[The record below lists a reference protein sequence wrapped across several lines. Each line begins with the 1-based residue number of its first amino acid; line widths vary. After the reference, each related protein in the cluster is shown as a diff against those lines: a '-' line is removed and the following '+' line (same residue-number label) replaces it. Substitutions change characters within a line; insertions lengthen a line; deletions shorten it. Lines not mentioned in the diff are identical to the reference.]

1 MTEYKNDYKLGVGE
15 ILLCSK
21 DTKGK
26 FESLKP
32 FMGKVMVTIGGGADK
47 IYIVEEKDR
56 AWNEVKSI
64 QSRYNLKKLFEGR
77 FNSTMNSKNNPA
89 EELKRSQDMGD
100 IAVLNENME
109 ENDDNKMINYDYNE
123 NNNNNNTERS
133 SNSYQSNFFKKT
145 GNNFGGS
152 NRDRDNPG
160 NFSTKEKNLN
170 STKGKNLEIIGEEKA
185 HEEYMGMG
193 NDNNNNMN
201 INPQMDMDENFG
213 NINSPNKFD
222 FLGGDKN
229 QDYETLNSFKNFQKK
244 QNNQNEGNTLYSSK
258 QGKNETL
265 SGPKSS
271 NNEGSKASFQ
281 DKENQIVQV
290 YKGKYHLIKLT
301 QEGKVYGCGE
311 SYFGVCGLGGSQ
323 SAKKPIEIPNL
334 SNKKIIQI
342 ACGMFHSLA
351 LTQEGDLFSW
361 GMGFEGQLGLTAQYK
376 CVSSPRYVK
385 FFFNRPVKFIACG
398 HNYSLCI
405 TYDNKLWGWGENTL
419 GQLGLGKQM
428 IVEKPTLIDLMDRPG
443 VKGFFIFFRFFMFF
457 YNFYFFVFTH

>member
-1 MTEYKNDYKLGVGE
+1 MTEYKNNYKLGVGE

-47 IYIVEEKDR
+47 IYIVEEKER

-64 QSRYNLKKLFEGR
+64 QSRYNLKKLFEGNTL
-77 FNSTMNSKNNPA
+77 NSTICSKNNK
-89 EELKRSQDMGD
+89 EELKRSQEMGMGG
-100 IAVLNENME
+100 ITVLNEN
-109 ENDDNKMINYDYNE
+109 DDIED
-123 NNNNNNTERS
+123 NNNTEK
-133 SNSYQSNFFKKT
+133 SNTYQSNFFKKT
-145 GNNFGGS
+145 GNNFANS
-152 NRDRDNPG
+152 KNDRDNQG
-160 NFSTKEKNLN
+160 NFN
-170 STKGKNLEIIGEEKA
+170 STKNLISPKNRNLEIIGEKA
-185 HEEYMGMG
+185 NEEYMGMG
-193 NDNNNNMN
+193 LPIGSDIHNNNKDLNN
-201 INPQMDMDENFG
+201 NEDIMDENFG
-213 NINSPNKFD
+213 NGNINHPNKFD
-222 FLGGDKN
+222 FLADKN
-229 QDYETLNSFKNFQKK
+229 QDYETLNSFKNFKKK
-244 QNNQNEGNTLYSSK
+244 QKNPNEENTLYSSK
-258 QGKNETL
+258 QGKDTL
-265 SGPKSS
+265 SGPKST
-271 NNEGSKASFQ
+271 NKEGSKASFQ

-301 QEGKVYGCGE
+301 QDGKVYGCGE

-323 SAKKPIEIPNL
+323 SATKPIEIPNL
-334 SNKKIIQI
+334 SNKKVIQI

-385 FFFNRPVKFIACG
+385 FFFNRPVKYIACG

-405 TYDNKLWGWGENTL
+405 TYDNRLWGWGENTL

-428 IVEKPTLIDLMDRPG
+428 IVEKPTLIELMDKPG
-443 VKGFFIFFRFFMFF
+443 VLYF
-457 YNFYFFVFTH
+457 YIYIN

>member
-1 MTEYKNDYKLGVGE
+1 MTEYKSDYILGVGE

-64 QSRYNLKKLFEGR
+64 QSRYNLKKLFEGNR
-77 FNSTMNSKNNPA
+77 FNSTMNIKSNPD
-89 EELKRSQDMGD
+89 ELKRTQEMGE
-100 IAVLNENME
+100 ITVLSENEEMD
-109 ENDDNKMINYDYNE
+109 ENKIMNYDFNNE
-123 NNNNNNTERS
+123 NNNNNNYNKNNNTDK

-145 GNNFGGS
+145 GNNFCSS
-152 NRDRDNPG
+152 NRDRDSQG
-160 NFSTKEKNLN
+160 NFNSTKEKNLN
-170 STKGKNLEIIGEEKA
+170 STKNKNLEIIGEKA
-185 HEEYMGMG
+185 QEDYIDMGMG
-193 NDNNNNMN
+193 NENNNMN
-201 INPQMDMDENFG
+201 HNSDMEENFG
-213 NINSPNKFD
+213 NVNSPNNFD
-222 FLGGDKN
+222 FLGDKN
-229 QDYETLNSFKNFQKK
+229 QDYETLNSFKNFKKK
-244 QNNQNEGNTLYSSK
+244 QTNQNEGNTLYSSK
-258 QGKNETL
+258 QGKDTL

-271 NNEGSKASFQ
+271 NNEGSKASYQ

-301 QEGKVYGCGE
+301 QDGKVYGCGQ
-311 SYFGVCGLGGSQ
+311 SYFGVSGLGGSQ
-323 SAKKPIEIPNL
+323 SAAKPVVIPNL
-334 SNKKIIQI
+334 SNKKVIQI

-428 IVEKPTLIDLMDRPG
+428 IVEKPTLIELMDKPG
-443 VKGFFIFFRFFMFF
+443 VK
-457 YNFYFFVFTH
+457 

>member
-1 MTEYKNDYKLGVGE
+1 MTEYKNNYKLGVGE

-47 IYIVEEKDR
+47 IYIVEEKER

-64 QSRYNLKKLFEGR
+64 QSRYNLKKLFEGNT
-77 FNSTMNSKNNPA
+77 FNSTLGSKNNK
-89 EELKRSQDMGD
+89 EELKRSQEIGMVD
-100 IAVLNENME
+100 ITVLNENDDMD
-109 ENDDNKMINYDYNE
+109 ENKLLNYEFNND
-123 NNNNNNTERS
+123 NNNHNTDK
-133 SNSYQSNFFKKT
+133 SNTYQSNFFKKT
-145 GNNFGGS
+145 GNNFLNSKG
-152 NRDRDNPG
+152 DRDNQG
-160 NFSTKEKNLN
+160 NFN
-170 STKGKNLEIIGEEKA
+170 STKNLLSPKNKNLEIIGEKA
-185 HEEYMGMG
+185 NEEYMGMG
-193 NDNNNNMN
+193 LPIGSDHNNNKD
-201 INPQMDMDENFG
+201 INNNADMMDENIG
-213 NINSPNKFD
+213 KGSINHPNKFD
-222 FLGGDKN
+222 FLADKN

-244 QNNQNEGNTLYSSK
+244 QKNKNEGNTLYSTK
-258 QGKNETL
+258 QGKETL
-265 SGPKSS
+265 SGPKST
-271 NNEGSKASFQ
+271 NNDGSKGSFH

-301 QEGKVYGCGE
+301 QDGKVYGCGQ

-323 SAKKPIEIPNL
+323 SAVKPIEIPNL
-334 SNKKIIQI
+334 SNKKVIQI

-361 GMGFEGQLGLTAQYK
+361 GMGYEGQLGLTAQYK

-385 FFFNRPVKFIACG
+385 FFFNRPVKYIACG

-428 IVEKPTLIDLMDRPG
+428 IVEKPTLIELMDKPG
-443 VKGFFIFFRFFMFF
+443 VI
-457 YNFYFFVFTH
+457 NF